1 MTPTYAGRMARTSDI
16 HAITALVREAAVW
29 LAALGLDQWQG
40 DEERCRSRVHTD
52 IVAGSVWVVED
63 GGVVVATITV
73 DEWADADFWRHSDHV
88 HDALYAH
95 RMTVARSHRG
105 RGLGSALLDLAADL
119 AEREC
124 RSWLRFD
131 AWSTNDALHRYYE
144 RLGFEMVRNVPVDGR
159 GSGALFEG
167 KASERRKGPS
177 RIVVAHTEAGRA
189 AYLPVRWTTPPGQPS
204 RSNRELVPA

>member
-1 MTPTYAGRMARTSDI
+1 MTSTYAGRPAGTSDI
-16 HAITALVREAAVW
+16 DAITALVREAADW
-29 LAALGLDQWQG
+29 LAELGLDQWRG

-63 GGVVVATITV
+63 DGVVVATITV
-73 DEWADADFWRHSDHV
+73 DEWADADFWRHTDHV

-95 RMTVARSHRG
+95 RMAVARSHKG
-105 RGLGSALLDLAADL
+105 RGLGSALLDLAANL

-144 RLGFEMVRNVPVDGR
+144 QQGFEMVRNVPVDGR

-167 KASERRKGPS
+167 KASERRAGPS
-177 RIVVAHTEAGRA
+177 IIVVAHTQAAGA
-189 AYLPVRWTTPPGQPS
+189 PYLPLR
-204 RSNRELVPA
+204 